1 MSRENSRDCDLVQD
15 LLPLYLDD
23 ACSESSKKVIEEHL
37 AECAACRE
45 VVQKLKDHTV
55 EDVIAAESESVLA
68 HHAKRERTAAFKAGV
83 IIAGLLILPVLITLI
98 VGMANGGGLGVF
110 FVTLASMLLIGA
122 MTAVPLLSLKNRL
135 SRTILCGVGALLLI
149 LFFVDRMN
157 GGGGFLIVA
166 IPTILGL
173 SVPLFPVLLHAV
185 KLPPVLSDKKG
196 LLTMAWDT
204 AFLLL
209 TICVVCVRDNSMR
222 ALRTGITVAVVYLLA
237 VWIIF
242 VIARYAE
249 INRFK
254 KAGCIVGVC
263 GIWGA
268 FGQDICNWFL
278 GDGIG
283 ITIRYADF
291 SNWSTDLAVNAN
303 VYLITLI
310 CCMVL
315 GGILL
320 AIGFI
325 AGGKKK

>member
-1 MSRENSRDCDLVQD
+1 MCRENSRDCDLVQD

-23 ACSESSKKVIEEHL
+23 ACSESSKKVVEEHL

-110 FVTLASMLLIGA
+110 FVTLASMLLVGA

>member
-1 MSRENSRDCDLVQD
+1 MNKEDIRECELVQD

-23 ACSESSKKVIEEHL
+23 ACSASSKKVVEEHL
-37 AECAACRE
+37 AECEMCRE
-45 VVQKLKDHTV
+45 VSEKLKDHTV
-55 EDVIAAESESVLA
+55 EDVITAESEGVLA
-68 HHAKRERTAAFKAGV
+68 RHAKKERTTAFKAGV
-83 IIAGLLILPVLITLI
+83 IIAGILLLPVFITLI
-98 VGMANGGGLGVF
+98 VSMADGGGLGVF
-110 FVTLASMLLIGA
+110 SVTLASMLLVGA
-122 MTAVPLLSLKNRL
+122 LTVVPLMSLKNRL
-135 SRTILCGVGALLLI
+135 ARTILCGVGALLLI

-157 GGGGFLIVA
+157 GGGEFLIVA

-185 KLPPVLSDKKG
+185 KLPPVFSDKKG
-196 LLTMAWDT
+196 LFAMSWDT

-254 KAGCIVGVC
+254 KAGCIVAVC

-268 FGQDICNWFL
+268 FGQDICNGFL
-278 GDGIG
+278 GEGIG